1 MRALALLAAL
11 ACATP
16 AGDDAGPAIG
26 RFLIAK
32 PQVGGFFAETVI
44 VLVDHAETGSLGL
57 IVNRP
62 IDVSLAE
69 LLPEL
74 EGARGHDERG
84 FLGGPVAT
92 SQLLLLVRATS
103 QPPGAAPVLEHVF
116 VSGSRDTLH
125 ALLEKAPAGSEFRA
139 YVGYAG
145 WAPGQ
150 LEAEIAR
157 GDWLVA
163 PGDAASVFTHEPADL
178 WKTLLKK
185 HEMIPVEWLPPRR
198 PHPTAPFLVVSR
210 GVQGCGPVVAA
221 LAKSINL
228 SPPWRSAAASS
239 ASPTSGRARSST
251 R

>member
-1 MRALALLAAL
+1 MRALALLAVL

-16 AGDDAGPAIG
+16 ASDTGPAIG
-26 RFLIAK
+26 RFLIAR
-32 PQVGGFFAETVI
+32 PQVGGFFSETVI
-44 VLVDHAETGSLGL
+44 VLVDHSEAGSLGL

-62 IDVSLAE
+62 IEVSLAE
-69 LLPEL
+69 LLPEI
-74 EGARGHDERG
+74 EGARGHDEPG

-92 SQLLLLVRATS
+92 SQLLLLVRAGS
-103 QPPGAAPVLEHVF
+103 QPVGAAPVLDHVF
-116 VSGSRDTLH
+116 VSGSRDTLR
-125 ALLEKAPAGSEFRA
+125 ALLEKAPEGSEFRA

-157 GDWLVA
+157 GDWLLA
-163 PGDAASVFTHEPADL
+163 PGDAASVFTHDPGEL
-178 WKTLLKK
+178 WQTLLTK
-185 HEMIPVEWLPPRR
+185 HQMIPVEWLPPRR
-198 PHPTAPFLVVSR
+198 
-210 GVQGCGPVVAA
+210 QGVVAA

>member
-1 MRALALLAAL
+1 RGALRDPHLDPQRALLSASRAGGARVDRGDPLRELARRLPRGVPARMRALALLAAL

-57 IVNRP
+57 IVNRAL
-62 IDVSLAE
+62 DVRLAE

-103 QPPGAAPVLEHVF
+103 QPPGA
-116 VSGSRDTLH
+116 
-125 ALLEKAPAGSEFRA
+125 
-139 YVGYAG
+139 
-145 WAPGQ
+145 
-150 LEAEIAR
+150 
-157 GDWLVA
+157 
-163 PGDAASVFTHEPADL
+163 
-178 WKTLLKK
+178 
-185 HEMIPVEWLPPRR
+185 
-198 PHPTAPFLVVSR
+198 
-210 GVQGCGPVVAA
+210 
-221 LAKSINL
+221 
-228 SPPWRSAAASS
+228 
-239 ASPTSGRARSST
+239 
-251 R
+251 

>member
-1 MRALALLAAL
+1 
-11 ACATP
+11 
-16 AGDDAGPAIG
+16 
-26 RFLIAK
+26 
-32 PQVGGFFAETVI
+32 
-44 VLVDHAETGSLGL
+44 
-57 IVNRP
+57 
-62 IDVSLAE
+62 
-69 LLPEL
+69 
-74 EGARGHDERG
+74 
-84 FLGGPVAT
+84 
-92 SQLLLLVRATS
+92 
-103 QPPGAAPVLEHVF
+103 VF

-157 GDWLVA
+157 GGWVGGA
-163 PGDAASVFTHEPADL
+163 GDAASVFTHEPADL